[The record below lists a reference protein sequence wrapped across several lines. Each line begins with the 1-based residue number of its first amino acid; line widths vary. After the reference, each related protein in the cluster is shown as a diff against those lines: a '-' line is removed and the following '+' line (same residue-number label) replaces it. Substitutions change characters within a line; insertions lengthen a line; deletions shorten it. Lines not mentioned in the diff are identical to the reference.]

1 MCVWYYLILYAKLN
15 MAAVQHSSTNFTANF
30 DLTEAAR
37 RFDKWTKWTLVKSC
51 QSLSHFTHFNI
62 FNPFGWP
69 SGGEWNTPY
78 IQVRWT
84 DWRQWKQR
92 AANSPVLLFLCILS
106 IHWNTFMPQDS
117 CSTAF
122 FKLETAESLWERSG
136 NLKQFRCPIRCYA
149 DTNHLPRANK
159 SRWRHNLYSPE
170 TRDVDHEDRPIE
182 GTECPGS
189 KSTSWNNPN
198 VDITKDL
205 KFIEIS
211 SVL

>member
-1 MCVWYYLILYAKLN
+1 MRSWIWQQFSI
-15 MAAVQHSSTNFTANF
+15 VQRTSPPTSIWPKQQGALTNERNEHLSKVVKACHTSHTSTSSTLLDGLLEANETLRTF
-30 DLTEAAR
+30 RSDGLTEDNESNGQQTVLYCCFFVSWASIETR
-37 RFDKWTKWTLVKSC
+37 SCHKTLVRLRFFSSKLRKVFKSEVETWNNSGA
-51 QSLSHFTHFNI
+51 QSDAMLT
-62 FNPFGWP
+62 
-69 SGGEWNTPY
+69 
-78 IQVRWT
+78 
-84 DWRQWKQR
+84 
-92 AANSPVLLFLCILS
+92 
-106 IHWNTFMPQDS
+106 
-117 CSTAF
+117 
-122 FKLETAESLWERSG
+122 
-136 NLKQFRCPIRCYA
+136 

-170 TRDVDHEDRPIE
+170 TRDVDHEDRPRE

>member
-15 MAAVQHSSTNFTANF
+15 KAAVQHSSTNFTANF

-51 QSLSHFTHFNI
+51 QSLSHFTPTSSTLLDGLLEANETLRTFRSDGLTEDNESNGQQTVLYCCFFVSWASIETRSCHKTLVRLRFFSSKLRKVFKSEVETWN
-62 FNPFGWP
+62 N
-69 SGGEWNTPY
+69 SGAQSDAMLT
-78 IQVRWT
+78 
-84 DWRQWKQR
+84 
-92 AANSPVLLFLCILS
+92 
-106 IHWNTFMPQDS
+106 
-117 CSTAF
+117 
-122 FKLETAESLWERSG
+122 
-136 NLKQFRCPIRCYA
+136 

-159 SRWRHNLYSPE
+159 SRWRHNLHSPE
-170 TRDVDHEDRPIE
+170 TRDVDHEDRPRE